1 MRFQIAALWFAI
13 ALLAG
18 TSLINSCSAH
28 RDLDFLAG
36 TLHRMLNVDKT
47 LIDALHSHIIDH
59 QEAEAWLED
68 PSERWPRELRA
79 RPL

>member
-47 LIDALHSHIIDH
+47 LIDALYDHIIDH
-59 QEAEAWLED
+59 QEPWLED
-68 PSERWPRELRA
+68 PSESWPRDLRA